1 MPSLSMSSG
10 WWKTASLGRFAGGA
24 GLSGSLFLLSCKSLS
39 IVDNSPEF
47 FMILISFST
56 PEAIPSREGDLE
68 FESEVRGED
77 ISL

>member
-1 MPSLSMSSG
+1 
-10 WWKTASLGRFAGGA
+10 
-24 GLSGSLFLLSCKSLS
+24 LS